1 MCEVSRMDYSL
12 ISAIVSGLIFIIV
25 LRMSYFMYF
34 VNGMVK
40 NTEEIIVE
48 WNNRI
53 HEITHF
59 MTPADFEEH
68 LSSEADKRSNEDEIK
83 EWDNS

>member
-1 MCEVSRMDYSL
+1 
-12 ISAIVSGLIFIIV
+12 
-25 LRMSYFMYF
+25 
-34 VNGMVK
+34 MVR

>member
-1 MCEVSRMDYSL
+1 MDYSL

-34 VNGMVK
+34 VHGMVR

-53 HEITHF
+53 HNIAHF

-68 LSSEADKRSNEDEIK
+68 LSSEADKRSNEDEIE

>member
-1 MCEVSRMDYSL
+1 MCEVSRLDYSF

-34 VNGMVK
+34 VHGMVQ
-40 NTEEIIVE
+40 NIEEIIVE

-53 HEITHF
+53 HQITSF
-59 MTPADFEEH
+59 MTPSEFEGH
-68 LSSEADKRSNEDEIK
+68 LSSEMAKKSNEDKIE

>member
-1 MCEVSRMDYSL
+1 M
-12 ISAIVSGLIFIIV
+12 
-25 LRMSYFMYF
+25 LR
-34 VNGMVK
+34 

-53 HEITHF
+53 HEIAHF